1 MDADDQVVALDVV
14 RLDPNRSARYPGEV
28 AVIGEVIGALMEL
41 DDADDIEG
49 ELQWP
54 WPKSWPSMHRNG
66 THAHTTTS
74 TSYPSRR

>member
-14 RLDPNRSARYPGEV
+14 RLDPKRVARYPGEV
-28 AVIGEVIGALMEL
+28 VVIGEVIGALMEL

-54 WPKSWPSMHRNG
+54 
-66 THAHTTTS
+66 
-74 TSYPSRR
+74 